1 LNFRLIT
8 LCFAPFAFGTSAF
21 VLLGLI
27 EPVAIDLNVSVAT
40 VGYLQAAFALS
51 CGLGGP
57 FLARFTSHLDRKRM
71 LIFVMFVL
79 VLLNAIT
86 AVATS
91 FTFILYLRL
100 ATGMFAA
107 LTLPLATT
115 IAVSM
120 VSDDKRASA
129 ISTVLIGYTIAF
141 LLGIPTGSI
150 LGDAFGWQAAFGFAA
165 IISAFG
171 LLMIAFFAPAHV
183 AIADLSNINFKS
195 ALVSDN
201 PRLMLTSML
210 IFFATFSTVS
220 FIGPVITAT
229 SGVVGEGI
237 GWIQIAT
244 GVGGLIGLPVGA
256 RLAKYGLRIALICLL
271 AVTFLTQ
278 VLFSLGMM
286 FDLSM
291 LTLPV
296 LLIAMASGAAAL
308 FASLPII
315 QAKLSQNAGPATT
328 IAFAL
333 NGTMLYLGQGLGAA
347 LAALIISAF
356 GIAWLG
362 ALGAVV
368 SLICLWNIST
378 LSNTK

>member
-1 LNFRLIT
+1 VNFRLIT

-27 EPVAIDLNVSVAT
+27 QPVAQDLNVSVAT
-40 VGYLQAAFALS
+40 VGYLQAAFAFS
-51 CGLGGP
+51 CGFGGP
-57 FLARFTSHLDRKRM
+57 LLARFTSHLDRKKL

-79 VLLNAIT
+79 VLLNAVT
-86 AVATS
+86 ALATS

-120 VSDDKRASA
+120 VSEDKRASA

-141 LLGIPTGSI
+141 LLGIPAGSI
-150 LGDAFGWQAAFGFAA
+150 LGDAFGWQTAFGFAA
-165 IISAFG
+165 AISAFG
-171 LLMIAFFAPAHV
+171 LVMIAILAPAHI
-183 AIADLSNINFKS
+183 AITDLSNINFKS
-195 ALVSDN
+195 ALVGDN
-201 PRLMLTSML
+201 PRLMLSSML

-229 SGVVGEGI
+229 SEIQGKGI

-244 GVGGLIGLPVGA
+244 GVGGLIGLPIGA
-256 RLAKYGLRIALICLL
+256 RLSKYGLRTALMGLII
-271 AVTFLTQ
+271 VTLLTQ
-278 VLFSLGMM
+278 VLFSLGML
-286 FDLSM
+286 FNLAA

-296 LLIAMASGAAAL
+296 LLIAMAIGAAAL

-315 QAKLSQNAGPATT
+315 QAKLAQNAGPATT

-362 ALGAVV
+362 VLGTLVALVGMWNV
-368 SLICLWNIST
+368 SS
-378 LSNTK
+378 LSDVK